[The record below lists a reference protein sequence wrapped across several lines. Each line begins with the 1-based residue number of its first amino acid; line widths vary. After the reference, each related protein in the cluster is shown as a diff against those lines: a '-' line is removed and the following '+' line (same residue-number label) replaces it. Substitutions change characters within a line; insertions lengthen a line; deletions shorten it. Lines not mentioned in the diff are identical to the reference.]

1 MGRHKVEIDWNLV
14 EKRMEA
20 GCKAH
25 EIAGCLHIDED
36 TFSRRFKEK
45 YGKYFTDIKGSFYSK
60 GDANIRSIQYSKAM
74 AGNIQMLFFLGK
86 ERLGQGKEEVM
97 QSPFE
102 ESIALKHENMILR
115 AELAEIKNSSSKQGE
130 KDEQVDGILRP

>member
-1 MGRHKVEIDWNLV
+1 MGRHKIDIDWNLV

-20 GCKAH
+20 GCTAG
-25 EIAGCLHIDED
+25 EIAACLRVSPD
-36 TFSRRFKEK
+36 TFSDRFKDK
-45 YGKYFTDIKGSFYSK
+45 YGVYFSDKSREFYSM
-60 GDANIRSIQYSKAM
+60 GDANIRSVQYAKAM
-74 AGNIQMLFFLGK
+74 NGNIQMLFFLGK

-115 AELAEIKNSSSKQGE
+115 AELAEIKGKNE
-130 KDEQVDGILRP
+130 L